1 MLVSSY
7 GIRIQSE
14 SEFCLNFKCVV
25 RDVVCPLRQ
34 EVVQLQVSTSA
45 VSDMASH
52 GVSDDDA
59 AAGGR
64 FNRCRFLFEPLLYF
78 AVMDESDDAV
88 RFYAAMENMMMQ
100 QTTLIDQNHA
110 LAAQNVSLLSHTA
123 ELTSRIVALE
133 EAVSTK
139 ATVIGAHIG
148 ALGEIQWKCPVCG
161 EDFKHRESFKGHIRR
176 LAHPVSAGAK
186 CFLDSEKHR
195 ALLENPRYG
204 GGDLESRKAQ
214 FVMQLYDTVRS
225 ASSSRHTSESSH
237 RQVRVPLLRDVYNF
251 TKSL

>member
-1 MLVSSY
+1 M
-7 GIRIQSE
+7 GFGFNPNQK
-14 SEFCLNFKCVV
+14 FCLNFKCVV
-25 RDVVCPLRQ
+25 RDDVCPLRQ

-52 GVSDDDA
+52 GVSEDDA
-59 AAGGR
+59 AAAGR
-64 FNRCRFLFEPLLYF
+64 FNRCRFLFEPPLYF
-78 AVMDESDDAV
+78 AVMDMSDDSG
-88 RFYAAMENMMMQ
+88 RLYAAMENMMMQ

-110 LAAQNVSLLSHTA
+110 LAAQNASLLTHTA

-161 EDFKHRESFKGHIRR
+161 EVFKHRESFKGHIRR

-204 GGDLESRKAQ
+204 EGDLESRKAQ
-214 FVMQLYDTVRS
+214 FVMQLYDMVKS

-237 RQVRVPLLRDVYNF
+237 RQVRAAIAA
-251 TKSL
+251 